1 MTSTSR
7 LTTSMIPCCTCGTI
21 IAPNSSNQCASCLA
35 TVDIASL
42 VRRGPGGCDLIV
54 HQCRKCRRY
63 ERDGNNSKF
72 VYLEPESPEMMALL
86 LKQIPALSGKSTQY
100 VKRAGVQALQVLDSM
115 FIWTEPNSM
124 RQRLMLTIKADIND
138 VSIQQRIKVEFIVK
152 WKECTDCTKEA
163 RQNTWSA
170 IVQLRQ
176 KRDDSRKGLLILE
189 LAIARNALMRKH
201 ILSVQT
207 KKNGF
212 DFYFPSLDKARHFSQ
227 YLSKVAPM
235 RIKTTQSLVSEDK
248 TNNTA
253 NVRHTLACEMVPL
266 CRDELVVIGK
276 QAKGAGKLT
285 GKLCLVLRVSSAVRL
300 ITVSPSREVDVPSQ
314 CTELHSDTYW
324 RGESSYRLF
333 LSSRR
338 MVRFVVLDVELCD
351 DERDR
356 CNAGDSNQLLYE
368 GPLSG
373 VSKYA
378 LADVE
383 VARESDFG
391 VNDETFMCVTHL
403 GHLLSPGDVVLG
415 YDLASTVLSSE
426 AEWSIE
432 NDVTSNFVMPDI
444 VLVKKIKGG
453 QDQSRVEEA
462 DDNKELKHKKGK
474 AKSSGSKKRDRRM
487 KKEEKK
493 QQKLAAAAERM
504 GLNTDEDVY
513 FDEDDFFDGE
523 GNTISEAV
531 QKENEKFQK
540 EVEMDE
546 YLADDLAIVEAE
558 LAEQSFSD
566 NDE

>member
-1 MTSTSR
+1 M
-7 LTTSMIPCCTCGTI
+7 
-21 IAPNSSNQCASCLA
+21 
-35 TVDIASL
+35 
-42 VRRGPGGCDLIV
+42 
-54 HQCRKCRRY
+54 
-63 ERDGNNSKF
+63 
-72 VYLEPESPEMMALL
+72 
-86 LKQIPALSGKSTQY
+86 
-100 VKRAGVQALQVLDSM
+100 
-115 FIWTEPNSM
+115 
-124 RQRLMLTIKADIND
+124 
-138 VSIQQRIKVEFIVK
+138 
-152 WKECTDCTKEA
+152 
-163 RQNTWSA
+163 
-170 IVQLRQ
+170 
-176 KRDDSRKGLLILE
+176 
-189 LAIARNALMRKH
+189 
-201 ILSVQT
+201 
-207 KKNGF
+207 
-212 DFYFPSLDKARHFSQ
+212 
-227 YLSKVAPM
+227 
-235 RIKTTQSLVSEDK
+235 
-248 TNNTA
+248 
-253 NVRHTLACEMVPL
+253 
-266 CRDELVVIGK
+266 
-276 QAKGAGKLT
+276 
-285 GKLCLVLRVSSAVRL
+285 
-300 ITVSPSREVDVPSQ
+300 
-314 CTELHSDTYW
+314 
-324 RGESSYRLF
+324 
-333 LSSRR
+333 
-338 MVRFVVLDVELCD
+338 
-351 DERDR
+351 
-356 CNAGDSNQLLYE
+356 
-368 GPLSG
+368 

-391 VNDETFMCVTHL
+391 VNDQKYMCVTHL

-546 YLADDLAIVEAE
+546 DLADDLAIVEAE

>member
-1 MTSTSR
+1 
-7 LTTSMIPCCTCGTI
+7 
-21 IAPNSSNQCASCLA
+21 
-35 TVDIASL
+35 
-42 VRRGPGGCDLIV
+42 
-54 HQCRKCRRY
+54 
-63 ERDGNNSKF
+63 
-72 VYLEPESPEMMALL
+72 MMALL

-115 FIWTEPNSM
+115 FVWTEPNSM

-201 ILSVQT
+201 IISVQT

-266 CRDELVVIGK
+266 CRDDLVVIGK

-300 ITVSPSREVDVPSQ
+300 ITVSPSREVDVASQ

-351 DERDR
+351 AGRDR
-356 CNAGDSNQLLYE
+356 YNEDDPQLYE
-368 GPLSG
+368 GPQSG

-432 NDVTSNFVMPDI
+432 NDVTSNFVMPDV
-444 VLVKKIKGG
+444 VLVKKIRGG
-453 QDQSRVEEA
+453 QDQSIAEG

-493 QQKLAAAAERM
+493 QQKLDAAAERM

-513 FDEDDFFDGE
+513 FDEDDFFDGT

-546 YLADDLAIVEAE
+546 DLADDLAIVEAE

-566 NDE
+566 NENDEFEKDD